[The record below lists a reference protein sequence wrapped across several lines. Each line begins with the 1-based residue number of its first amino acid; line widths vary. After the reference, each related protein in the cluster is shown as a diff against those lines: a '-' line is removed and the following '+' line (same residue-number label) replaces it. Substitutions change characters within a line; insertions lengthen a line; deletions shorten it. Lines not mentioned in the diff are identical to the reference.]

1 VVDQVDQVEI
11 LEEQEFVELV
21 ILEELVYQ
29 QAQTLQLEVVVEQ
42 ELLEVVE
49 QDLKVV

>member
-1 VVDQVDQVEI
+1 MVDQVDQVEI